1 MRILITGITG
11 FVGGHLVETLT
22 AEGGHTLFGLCR
34 QGRWPSALSHLAG
47 AATLHAAELLDDRA
61 VENVLRATQPEW
73 IFHLAG
79 YANTGKSFREPAL
92 CWRDNLDATRA
103 FYDAVIRAGQRPRIL
118 FASTGLIYGEPDAPG
133 TPCTEF
139 TTLKP
144 ASPYAASKAAADLL
158 SYQYTRSAGLDIV
171 RVRLFNQI
179 GPRQPAD
186 YAIPNFAR
194 QIAAIE
200 AGTLPPILT
209 TGNLSA
215 HRDFTDIRDMTRAF
229 RLLIARGTSGEA
241 YNAGHGDTWQI
252 QDVLNRL
259 LELSPVPITVEQS
272 LPSGRKGDTAIT
284 RADPQKLKAATGWEP
299 AYGMDQTL
307 RDVLSWWREMM
318 AGSARDNHQNKF

>member
-34 QGRWPSALSHLAG
+34 QGRWPSALAHLTG
-47 AATLHAAELLDDRA
+47 TATLHMAELGDGSTI
-61 VENVLRATQPEW
+61 EGILRDTHPDW

-79 YANTGKSFREPAL
+79 YANTGKSFREPEP
-92 CWRDNLDATRA
+92 CWRDNLDATRHL
-103 FYDAVIRAGQRPRIL
+103 YDAVIRAELRPRIL
-118 FASTGLIYGEPDAPG
+118 FVSTGLIYGEPDKPG
-133 TPCTEF
+133 EPCTEW

-158 SYQYTRSAGLDIV
+158 SYQYTRSAGLDIM

-209 TGNLSA
+209 TGDLSA
-215 HRDFTDIRDMTRAF
+215 HRDFTDIRDMVVAF
-229 RLLIARGTSGEA
+229 RLLMERGTPGEA
-241 YNAGHGDTWQI
+241 YNAGRGETWKI
-252 QDVLNRL
+252 RDVLDHL
-259 LELSPVPITVEQS
+259 LQFARVPITVQQAI
-272 LPSGRKGDTAIT
+272 PTGRKGDTAIA
-284 RADPQKLKAATGWEP
+284 RSDPRKLKTATGWEP
-299 AYGMDQTL
+299 RYSMDQTL
-307 RDVLSWWREMM
+307 RDVLDSW
-318 AGSARDNHQNKF
+318 RDEPGNTR